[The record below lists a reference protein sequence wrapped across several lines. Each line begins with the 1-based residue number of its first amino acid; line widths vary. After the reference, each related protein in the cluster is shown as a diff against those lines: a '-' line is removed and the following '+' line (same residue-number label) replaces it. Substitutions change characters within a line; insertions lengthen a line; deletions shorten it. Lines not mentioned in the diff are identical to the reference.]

1 MKPPA
6 EAGLKVP
13 TIPIIVPAMPAS
25 PAAMPKVRGR
35 GRGGPDPHEARRAAV
50 HAGRHDRHPDPG
62 AVHHRHEGHGHKN
75 REDEGE
81 QPAERDL
88 HPATAKLVPA

>member
-1 MKPPA
+1 M
-6 EAGLKVP
+6 AG
-13 TIPIIVPAMPAS
+13 PILM
-25 PAAMPKVRGR
+25 
-35 GRGGPDPHEARRAAV
+35 RRAAPSMPV
-50 HAGRHDRHPDPG
+50 AMIDILNPG

-88 HPATAKLVPA
+88 HPATAESSSPQLV